1 MKKFKLTGLILLV
14 SFLIFNEA
22 KAQVAKYQALY
33 IYNICRLVEWPDDF
47 KSNSFVISVVGKNAE
62 LESVLKGMASTKTI
76 YGKPL
81 VVKRISSPAEA
92 KESHLI
98 FFSKGSEKLMEN
110 FSKESNSL
118 FISEATD
125 GLLKGSDINFVLK
138 NNKLLF
144 ELHKTNMTGK
154 SFFVSSEL
162 KNLAVNVM

>member
-1 MKKFKLTGLILLV
+1 MKKFKLTGLILIV
-14 SFLIFNEA
+14 SFIIFNEA

-47 KSNSFVISVVGKNAE
+47 NGNNFVIALVGKNAE
-62 LESVLKGMASTKTI
+62 LESVLKGMASTKTV

-81 VVKRISSPAEA
+81 LIKYINSPTEA
-92 KESHLI
+92 KDCHLV

-118 FISEATD
+118 FVSETSD

-144 ELHKTNMTGK
+144 ELHKTKMSGK

-162 KNLAVNVM
+162 KNLATSVL